1 MKSRDHALAN
11 YGPRT
16 LLRQDDDGHWR
27 PVLPQARHR
36 LTPDRYREQM
46 AAFKRWKNSTTTTDE
61 VSSRPCI
68 SPSHL
73 TENTDH
79 GSAAEATR
87 TA

>member
-46 AAFKRWKNSTTTTDE
+46 AAFKRWKNE
-61 VSSRPCI
+61 APCT
-68 SPSHL
+68 SPPHL
-73 TENTDH
+73 TENTTR
-79 GSAAEATR
+79 GSAEAR
-87 TA
+87 TS